1 MKLTIPE
8 SHEGLANHSASPT
21 MATKYYLALAITALV
36 SATQAKKDVLFIAV
50 DDLRTQLGAY
60 GDQVVKTPHMDALA
74 MRSLVFERAHCQ
86 VAICSPSRASLLTGR
101 RPDTIQGLLANWEKA
116 RHHPGPPC

>member
-1 MKLTIPE
+1 MMVVNVINIY
-8 SHEGLANHSASPT
+8 SST
-21 MATKYYLALAITALV
+21 MATKYCYSVVAITVLI
-36 SATQAKKDVLFIAV
+36 SAAQTKTEGSFKDVLFIAV
-50 DDLRTQLGAY
+50 DDLRTQLGTY
-60 GDQVVKTPHMDALA
+60 GEQYVKTPHMDALA
-74 MRSLVFERAHCQ
+74 NRSLVFDRAYCQ